1 MHRYVRPFTTG
12 LAVAATLAGAPG
24 TASAGAE
31 TAAVIVAI
39 TGANAALMGDAP
51 RTMPCGYSGVPDD
64 RCPGVRADLESPTC
78 MTILDRLGKADSADW
93 HRRRDLVETAKRTG
107 CAPYQR

>member
-1 MHRYVRPFTTG
+1 MHGYVRPFAIG
-12 LAVAATLAGAPG
+12 LVLAVPMSGAPG
-24 TASAGAE
+24 TAVADGTA
-31 TAAVIVAI
+31 AAVIVAV

-78 MTILDRLGKADSADW
+78 KVILDRLGKADAADW
-93 HRRRDLVETAKRTG
+93 HRRRDLVENAKRTG